1 MNEQQFWLS
10 SDIITTYLLQ
20 SSKNTSI
27 NKKNFLWKVYLIQ
40 LLLIQANLLDIYLNF
55 IIKSN

>member
-10 SDIITTYLLQ
+10 SDITTTYLLQ

>member
-20 SSKNTSI
+20 SSKNTST

-40 LLLIQANLLDIYLNF
+40 VLLIQTNLLDIYLNF